1 MHNFQMQ
8 IPDNPRPRM
17 DQRRMPDIC
26 QNSIP
31 EQSVPAPGMGF
42 SCICIWLLLSL
53 NCLVASWTACEHKSS
68 LSSRRGAKF
77 PFPTRASSMSTL
89 SWSFSASL
97 SRSRAIPSKRS
108 KSCCTLRWFLLLSAF
123 RPPVSESRSV
133 TDISLKIIHQF
144 KSILKKLVL
153 SNLI

>member
-42 SCICIWLLLSL
+42 SFICIWLLLSL

-77 PFPTRASSMSTL
+77 PFPTRASSMRTL

-108 KSCCTLRWFLLLSAF
+108 KSCCTLRWFLLLSAL

-133 TDISLKIIHQF
+133 TNISLKNNSTIQINTQ
-144 KSILKKLVL
+144 KTST
-153 SNLI
+153 